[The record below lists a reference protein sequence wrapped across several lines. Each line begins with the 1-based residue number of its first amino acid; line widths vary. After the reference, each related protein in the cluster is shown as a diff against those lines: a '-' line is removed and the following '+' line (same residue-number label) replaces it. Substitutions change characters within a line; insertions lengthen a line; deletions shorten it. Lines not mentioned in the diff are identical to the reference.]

1 MNTSISRRQF
11 LKASGLA
18 AAGACAAGL
27 LTGCGGSSSGSASGA
42 ASSGSGSSYTIL
54 YDSQPATLNYLTT
67 GTDLEM
73 VVGANCVDTL
83 VEYDN
88 KGVMREGLA
97 TSWDWDIN
105 TLTWTFHLREENWVD
120 CNGEVVAPV
129 TAQDF
134 VDALKYVL
142 TPDYAASN
150 VGLVTA
156 YIAGADDYYS
166 YHVYLN
172 NANTGVVDDDGTT
185 YTVDGSGVVTVTAPD
200 SDPATYAPVDFD
212 AVGVTA
218 VDDHTL
224 TYTLTYDFPGFLS
237 LLCYLPY
244 EPAYGPLLEETGDQ
258 FATSAETT
266 GTDLEMV
273 VGANC
278 VDTLVEYDNK
288 GVMREGLATSWDW
301 DINTL
306 TWTFHL
312 REENWVDCNGEVVA
326 PVTAQ
331 DFVDALKYVLTPDY
345 AASNVGLVT
354 AYIAGADDYY
364 SYHVY
369 LNNANTGVVDDDGT
383 TYTVD
388 GSGVVTVTAPDS
400 DPATYAPVDFDAV
413 GVTAVDDHTLTYT
426 LTYDFP
432 GFLSLLCYLPYEPA
446 YGPLLEETGDQ
457 FATSAET
464 TYSCGA
470 FYLAAYESL
479 ETWVM
484 KKNPEN
490 YDADNVFI
498 DTISR
503 IYNAEASVNGPE
515 MIKRGEIDEATIGSD
530 ILDSWLSDDTTKDM
544 VSMDRPNTNY
554 TYFYMFNFMPFS
566 HEFSNWSV
574 EGMDAEY
581 EPENWA
587 KAINNTNF
595 RKSFLYGINNSVTL
609 AVKAPE
615 GYDNYKLNT
624 ITPPSFCANADGVD
638 YLKCGDLANIT
649 EFFDE
654 AKAKEYR
661 DAAIPELTAA
671 GVTFPIKVQMPYN
684 PSSTDWDKQCQVF
697 KQQLEG
703 VLNDGFDFIDII
715 ITAGPSDSF
724 LSSVRRNGK
733 FAFLQCNW
741 GADYSDPQTETDPF
755 YQAEGA
761 RGSRYAFLRTGV
773 EDGFITGDTADAVM
787 NYMKA
792 IEEAV
797 KITDDIN
804 ARYDAFANAEAS
816 LINNALVVP
825 LGMSI
830 PAYIATRLNYWEGQY
845 ASTGF
850 SNKRLKGIHVLD
862 HYISM
867 SEYEANRDAR

>member
-97 TSWDWDIN
+97 TSWDWDAD

-156 YIAGADDYYS
+156 YIAGADDYYH
-166 YHVYLN
+166 YHLYLN

-200 SDPATYAPVDFD
+200 SDPA
-212 AVGVTA
+212 
-218 VDDHTL
+218 
-224 TYTLTYDFPGFLS
+224 
-237 LLCYLPY
+237 
-244 EPAYGPLLEETGDQ
+244 
-258 FATSAETT
+258 
-266 GTDLEMV
+266 
-273 VGANC
+273 
-278 VDTLVEYDNK
+278 
-288 GVMREGLATSWDW
+288 
-301 DINTL
+301 
-306 TWTFHL
+306 
-312 REENWVDCNGEVVA
+312 
-326 PVTAQ
+326 
-331 DFVDALKYVLTPDY
+331 
-345 AASNVGLVT
+345 
-354 AYIAGADDYY
+354 
-364 SYHVY
+364 VY
-369 LNNANTGVVDDDGT
+369 
-383 TYTVD
+383 
-388 GSGVVTVTAPDS
+388 P
-400 DPATYAPVDFDAV
+400 PVDFDAV

-703 VLNDGFDFIDII
+703 VLNDGFDFIDIL

-825 LGMSI
+825 MGMSI

>member
-1 MNTSISRRQF
+1 MNIELRDIKNAAQRLKPILHHTELDLSSTFSSMTGGSIYLKCENRQKTGSFKIRGASNKIASLVEQGQLQSVVASSAGNHAQGVAYAAKKFGIPATIVMPESAPIAKVQATEGYGAKVVLSGACYDDAYTKAREICDSEGATF
-11 LKASGLA
+11 LHPYNDVDVIAGQGTLGIEMLGDLPTVDIILVPAGGGGLLAGVA
-18 AAGACAAGL
+18 AAVK
-27 LTGCGGSSSGSASGA
+27 
-42 ASSGSGSSYTIL
+42 
-54 YDSQPATLNYLTT
+54 QLNPRVKVY
-67 GTDLEM
+67 GVQAE
-73 VVGANCVDTL
+73 GANAIARSF
-83 VEYDN
+83 
-88 KGVMREGLA
+88 REK
-97 TSWDWDIN
+97 
-105 TLTWTFHLREENWVD
+105 R
-120 CNGEVVAPV
+120 
-129 TAQDF
+129 
-134 VDALKYVL
+134 
-142 TPDYAASN
+142 
-150 VGLVTA
+150 LVTTETA
-156 YIAGADDYYS
+156 STIA
-166 YHVYLN
+166 
-172 NANTGVVDDDGTT
+172 DGIAVKVPGDI
-185 YTVDGSGVVTVTAPD
+185 TVDIINQYADGVVTVAAPGA
-200 SDPATYAPVDFD
+200 DPATYAPVDFE

-218 VDDHTL
+218 VD
-224 TYTLTYDFPGFLS
+224 
-237 LLCYLPY
+237 
-244 EPAYGPLLEETGDQ
+244 E
-258 FATSAETT
+258 
-266 GTDLEMV
+266 
-273 VGANC
+273 
-278 VDTLVEYDNK
+278 
-288 GVMREGLATSWDW
+288 
-301 DINTL
+301 
-306 TWTFHL
+306 
-312 REENWVDCNGEVVA
+312 
-326 PVTAQ
+326 
-331 DFVDALKYVLTPDY
+331 
-345 AASNVGLVT
+345 
-354 AYIAGADDYY
+354 
-364 SYHVY
+364 
-369 LNNANTGVVDDDGT
+369 
-383 TYTVD
+383 
-388 GSGVVTVTAPDS
+388 
-400 DPATYAPVDFDAV
+400 
-413 GVTAVDDHTLTYT
+413 HTLTYT

-490 YDADNVFI
+490 YDAANVFI

-530 ILDSWLSDDTTKDM
+530 ILDSWLADDTTKDM

-595 RKSFLYGINNSVTL
+595 RKAFLYGINNSVTL

-671 GVTFPIKVQMPYN
+671 GVTFPIKVQLPYN
-684 PSSTDWDKQCQVF
+684 PSSTDWDKQCQVL

-703 VLNDGFDFIDII
+703 VLNDGFDFINIV

-733 FAFLQCNW
+733 FAFLLCNW

-792 IEEAV
+792 IEAAV
-797 KITDDIN
+797 EITDDIN

-825 LGMSI
+825 MGMSV

-862 HYISM
+862 HYVSM

>member
-88 KGVMREGLA
+88 KGAMREGLA
-97 TSWDWDIN
+97 TSWDWDVD

-156 YIAGADDYYS
+156 YIAGADDYYN
-166 YHVYLN
+166 YHL
-172 NANTGVVDDDGTT
+172 
-185 YTVDGSGVVTVTAPD
+185 
-200 SDPATYAPVDFD
+200 
-212 AVGVTA
+212 
-218 VDDHTL
+218 
-224 TYTLTYDFPGFLS
+224 
-237 LLCYLPY
+237 
-244 EPAYGPLLEETGDQ
+244 
-258 FATSAETT
+258 
-266 GTDLEMV
+266 
-273 VGANC
+273 
-278 VDTLVEYDNK
+278 
-288 GVMREGLATSWDW
+288 
-301 DINTL
+301 
-306 TWTFHL
+306 
-312 REENWVDCNGEVVA
+312 
-326 PVTAQ
+326 
-331 DFVDALKYVLTPDY
+331 
-345 AASNVGLVT
+345 
-354 AYIAGADDYY
+354 
-364 SYHVY
+364 Y

-515 MIKRGEIDEATIGSD
+515 MLKRG
-530 ILDSWLSDDTTKDM
+530 
-544 VSMDRPNTNY
+544 
-554 TYFYMFNFMPFS
+554 
-566 HEFSNWSV
+566 
-574 EGMDAEY
+574 
-581 EPENWA
+581 
-587 KAINNTNF
+587 
-595 RKSFLYGINNSVTL
+595 
-609 AVKAPE
+609 
-615 GYDNYKLNT
+615 
-624 ITPPSFCANADGVD
+624 
-638 YLKCGDLANIT
+638 
-649 EFFDE
+649 
-654 AKAKEYR
+654 
-661 DAAIPELTAA
+661 
-671 GVTFPIKVQMPYN
+671 
-684 PSSTDWDKQCQVF
+684 
-697 KQQLEG
+697 
-703 VLNDGFDFIDII
+703 
-715 ITAGPSDSF
+715 
-724 LSSVRRNGK
+724 
-733 FAFLQCNW
+733 
-741 GADYSDPQTETDPF
+741 
-755 YQAEGA
+755 
-761 RGSRYAFLRTGV
+761 
-773 EDGFITGDTADAVM
+773 
-787 NYMKA
+787 
-792 IEEAV
+792 
-797 KITDDIN
+797 
-804 ARYDAFANAEAS
+804 
-816 LINNALVVP
+816 
-825 LGMSI
+825 
-830 PAYIATRLNYWEGQY
+830 
-845 ASTGF
+845 
-850 SNKRLKGIHVLD
+850 
-862 HYISM
+862 
-867 SEYEANRDAR
+867 